1 MKFKDR
7 FHTFMPEGGK
17 KADLMFVQHMVSSL
31 KSDGRMAVVMPH
43 GVLFRGGEEKACRK
57 RFIKDGVLETVIGLP
72 AGLFYGTGIPA
83 CVLVINKQGAADRKS
98 VLFINADREYKEG
111 KNQNSLR
118 PEDLE
123 KITHVYRNKLDVEKY
138 ARNVPVSELEAED
151 YNLNI
156 RRYVDNSPPPEPH
169 DVRAHLNGGIPKTEV
184 ELLAD
189 FFANYD
195 GLEEQLFCERDDTY
209 HDFVPDV
216 ESKDSIKTIIENA
229 PCIQAKHAKFH
240 KAIGRWWNKHVG
252 QIEDLP
258 NTGNVFELRREFLGT
273 ISKALTPQ
281 GILDVHKVRGAF
293 ADYMN
298 RLDADFKSVAASG
311 WGPELIPEEDILQSQ
326 FADVLVDIEKDQA
339 RIAELEGLF
348 AAANEVDE
356 DEETESEESENG
368 VLPKSQVKALKAE
381 KKALSADVR
390 EIKRTV
396 KAMRQD
402 AKRMESAGHPQSEIN
417 TTLTEA
423 SDSEGEG
430 LAKYE
435 RIEQI
440 DADLSQHNEL
450 DKELKTLKA
459 NIRQT
464 EKKKDELVEAAREKI
479 TSEEA
484 QTLILERFDRLLHD
498 EFDGYL
504 RAYQRNLI
512 AAVENLHNKYAVTA
526 KEILAER
533 DEQAQQL
540 NQFLAELGYE

>member
-1 MKFKDR
+1 M
-7 FHTFMPEGGK
+7 
-17 KADLMFVQHMVSSL
+17 
-31 KSDGRMAVVMPH
+31 
-43 GVLFRGGEEKACRK
+43 LFR
-57 RFIKDGVLETVIGLP
+57 
-72 AGLFYGTGIPA
+72 
-83 CVLVINKQGAADRKS
+83 S
-98 VLFINADREYKEG
+98 G

-339 RIAELEGLF
+339 RIVELEGLF
-348 AAANEVDE
+348 AAANESDDDE
-356 DEETESEESENG
+356 NESEEPENG

-390 EIKRTV
+390 EIKRTD
-396 KAMRQD
+396 KAR
-402 AKRMESAGHPQSEIN
+402 
-417 TTLTEA
+417 
-423 SDSEGEG
+423 
-430 LAKYE
+430 
-435 RIEQI
+435 
-440 DADLSQHNEL
+440 
-450 DKELKTLKA
+450 
-459 NIRQT
+459 
-464 EKKKDELVEAAREKI
+464 
-479 TSEEA
+479 SEE
-484 QTLILERFDRLLHD
+484 RRV
-498 EFDGYL
+498 G
-504 RAYQRNLI
+504 
-512 AAVENLHNKYAVTA
+512 
-526 KEILAER
+526 KECR
-533 DEQAQQL
+533 SRWSP
-540 NQFLAELGYE
+540 

>member
-1 MKFKDR
+1 M
-7 FHTFMPEGGK
+7 
-17 KADLMFVQHMVSSL
+17 
-31 KSDGRMAVVMPH
+31 
-43 GVLFRGGEEKACRK
+43 
-57 RFIKDGVLETVIGLP
+57 
-72 AGLFYGTGIPA
+72 
-83 CVLVINKQGAADRKS
+83 INKQQAADRNS

-118 PEDLE
+118 PEDIE

-169 DVRAHLNGGIPKTEV
+169 DVRAHLNGGTPKV
-184 ELLAD
+184 EIDALSQ
-189 FFANYD
+189 FFANYA
-195 GLEEQLFCERDDTY
+195 GLREQLFQPLPVSGTALAAGKQNSTKSAASALPLTISDHYDDFADAITG
-209 HDFVPDV
+209 
-216 ESKDSIKTIIENA
+216 KDAIKSIIENA
-229 PCIQAKHAKFH
+229 PCTQAKHAKFH
-240 KAIGRWWNKHVG
+240 KAIGRWWSKHVS
-252 QIEDLP
+252 QIENLP

-273 ISKALTPQ
+273 ISTALTPQ

-298 RLDADFKSVAASG
+298 TLEADFKSVAASG

-326 FADVLVDIEKDQA
+326 FPEVLQQIEDDQA

-356 DEETESEESENG
+356 DEESESEETENG

-381 KKALSADVR
+381 TKALSADVR

-417 TTLTEA
+417 TTLAEA

-430 LAKYE
+430 LAKQE

-484 QTLILERFDRLLHD
+484 RTLILERFDRLLHD

-504 RAYQRNLI
+504 RAYQRALI

-540 NQFLAELGYE
+540 NQFLVELGYE